1 MKAKTI
7 LLFLFISFLGMAPNS
22 YMQQENL
29 DNLRTQLDTAIKRNN
44 SLETAEAL
52 GKLIKAGVDP
62 KTLPLDKASVIISY
76 IGSNSYSQR
85 FDGEE
90 FVQVLEPL
98 EDIFDNTLGEHEIRS
113 WYFWGLMDTGRRKK
127 ALELWR
133 KSEAQMASLFDK
145 PYPVDLRKLS
155 REQGSKL
162 RRLGSAYERYVVGFM
177 FSKDQEDKLLGVEL
191 AKKYYDW
198 ILASVQENIE
208 KIKLDHPAA
217 KPQIKQLLTDRAY
230 AQLVYALVKTGLITD
245 PNANPFLK
253 DQPET
258 DIRFHLAENTGFEE
272 YTPKESIDRRSH
284 RRPIALADFDGDG
297 YLDVLVTG
305 KGLYRNLEG
314 RGKFV
319 RMDKELEV
327 NINGWFGA
335 FADVNNDSLVDL
347 IIVGPGKFEVS
358 LQTQKKKFQ
367 PVKEAASFDVV
378 SQGMGLFDGDAD
390 GFIDV
395 FISGWGSS
403 GDKGGTPYAVL
414 RNRGDGT
421 FEDIT
426 EEWGFAADDTIV
438 CDAGVSPG
446 DYDNDGYI
454 DIYVSNIYINLQRN
468 VLWHNIS
475 EKNKPFFVECASAP
489 WFGRGQRPEVL
500 EGADRGVEGRHYI
513 RAANKDWPPMK
524 WPPIQNGRTYWA
536 PTFGSAW
543 GDINGD
549 GTLDLVCANTFHPS
563 RWGSP
568 FLEISRVYLNT
579 GSSFKD
585 HTLEAGLVFR
595 ETNKDPLLA
604 DFNNDGALDLSI
616 TNSYVPYA
624 NQLYEGMGDGSFK
637 EVTFRTGAFAFNAKP
652 QAFGDFDNDGDLDWF
667 VHDANRGILLFEN
680 KLIDKG
686 KIPEKANWIQ
696 IKLIGGEQ
704 VNSMAYGAR
713 VTVRAKDKF
722 YVREVAGMRGT
733 SNCDDQVVHVGLG
746 DYTGKVDVEVRWIAD
761 KVQKISGLDINRRHV
776 ITEGIEKMDNA
787 TPGLGYDILSAAR

>member
-7 LLFLFISFLGMAPNS
+7 LFLLCISFICMNS
-22 YMQQENL
+22 NLYKQQENL
-29 DNLRTQLDTAIKRNN
+29 DDLRTSLDAAIKKNN
-44 SLETAEAL
+44 SWETAKSL
-52 GKLIKAGVDP
+52 GKLIEAGADP
-62 KTLPLDKASVIISY
+62 KTLPLERASAIISN
-76 IGSNSYSQR
+76 IGSSAYQQS

-90 FVQVLEPL
+90 LVQLFEPL
-98 EDIFDNTLGEHEIRS
+98 EGFLDNTYGEHMIRS
-113 WYFWGLMDTGRRKK
+113 TLFWGLMDTGRRNK

-133 KSEAQMASLFDK
+133 KAETQMTSLLEK

-155 REQGSKL
+155 REESRKQGNLS
-162 RRLGSAYERYVVGFM
+162 SAYPRYVVGFM
-177 FSKDQEDKLLGVEL
+177 SSKEQEDKLLGVEL

-198 ILASVQENIE
+198 NLAFVQHEMG

-217 KPQIKQLLTDRAY
+217 MPQIKQLLTDDAY
-230 AQLVYALVKTGLITD
+230 VLLVYALIKSGLITD

-258 DIRFHLAENTGFEE
+258 NIRFHLAENPGFEE
-272 YTPKESIDRRSH
+272 YTSKESTGRRPH
-284 RRPIALADFDGDG
+284 RRPIALGDYDGDG

-327 NINGWFGA
+327 NIDGWFGA

-367 PVKEAASFDVV
+367 PVKESSSFTVIP
-378 SQGMGLFDGDAD
+378 QGIGLFDGDAD

-403 GDKGGTPYAVL
+403 SDKGGTPYAVL
-414 RNRGDGT
+414 RNKGDGT
-421 FEDIT
+421 FENIT
-426 EEWGFAADDTIV
+426 EEWGFAADDMTI
-438 CDAGVSPG
+438 CDSGVSPG
-446 DYDNDGYI
+446 DYDNDGYT
-454 DIYVSNIYINLQRN
+454 DIYVSNINLSLQRN

-475 EKNKPFFVECASAP
+475 ETDKPFFTECASAP

-500 EGADRGVEGRHYI
+500 EGPDRGVEGRHYI

-624 NQLYEGMGDGSFK
+624 NQLYEGMGDSSFK

-713 VTVRAKDKF
+713 VTVEAKDKI

-733 SNCDDQVVHVGLG
+733 SNCDAPIVHVGLG
-746 DYTGKVDVEVRWIAD
+746 DYTGKVDVEVRWIGD
-761 KVQKISGLDINRRHV
+761 KVQKISGLEINRRHV
-776 ITEGIEKMDNA
+776 ITESKM
-787 TPGLGYDILSAAR
+787 PEWP

>member
-1 MKAKTI
+1 MAKMKTKTI
-7 LLFLFISFLGMAPNS
+7 LLLFCISFIGMAS
-22 YMQQENL
+22 YLYNQQENL
-29 DNLRTQLDTAIKRNN
+29 DDLRTNLDAAIKKNN
-44 SLETAEAL
+44 SLATAEAL
-52 GKLIKAGVDP
+52 GKLIKAGADP
-62 KTLPLDKASVIISY
+62 KTLPLDRASVIISY

-98 EDIFDNTLGEHEIRS
+98 EDIFDNTSGEHQIRS
-113 WYFWGLMDTGRRKK
+113 LYFWGLMDTGRRTK

-133 KSEAQMASLFDK
+133 KSRIQMNSLFDK
-145 PYPVDLRKLS
+145 PYLTDLRRLS
-155 REQGSKL
+155 REENTK
-162 RRLGSAYERYVVGFM
+162 LGSLSGAYERYVVGFM
-177 FSKDQEDKLLGVEL
+177 FSKNQEDKLLGVEL
-191 AKKYYDW
+191 AKKFYDW
-198 ILASVQENIE
+198 ILASVHKDMK
-208 KIKLDHPAA
+208 KIKLEHPAA

-230 AQLVYALVKTGLITD
+230 AQLVYALIKAGLITD
-245 PNANPFLK
+245 PDANPFLK

-258 DIRFHLAENTGFEE
+258 DIRFRLAENTGFEE
-272 YTPKESIDRRSH
+272 YTPIESKF
-284 RRPIALADFDGDG
+284 RRPHRHPIVLGDYDGDG
-297 YLDVLVTG
+297 YIDVLVPD
-305 KGLYRNLEG
+305 KGLWRNLEG
-314 RGKFV
+314 RGKFE
-319 RMDKELEV
+319 RMDKNLEV
-327 NINGWFGA
+327 NIKGMFGA

-347 IIVGPGKFEVS
+347 IIAGPKQYEVS

-367 PVKEAASFDVV
+367 LVKEASSFAVV
-378 SQGMGLFDGDAD
+378 SQGIGLFDGDAD

-403 GDKGGTPYAVL
+403 GGKGGTPYAVL

-421 FEDIT
+421 FENIT
-426 EEWGFAADDTIV
+426 EDWGFAADDMIV

-446 DYDNDGYI
+446 DYDNDGFI

-475 EKNKPFFVECASAP
+475 EKDKPFFVECASAP
-489 WFGRGQRPEVL
+489 WFGRGQRPEVF

-513 RAANKDWPPMK
+513 RAANKDWPPME

-549 GTLDLVCANTFHPS
+549 GTLDLVCTNTSHPS
-563 RWGSP
+563 SIRWGSP

-616 TNSYVPYA
+616 INSYVPYA
-624 NQLYEGMGDGSFK
+624 NQLYEGMGDGSFE
-637 EVTFRTGAFAFNAKP
+637 EVTFHTGAFAFNAKT

-713 VTVRAKDKF
+713 VTVEAKDKI

-746 DYTGKVDVEVRWIAD
+746 DYTGKVDVEVRWIGD

-776 ITEGIEKMDNA
+776 ITEGKGKKSN
-787 TPGLGYDILSAAR
+787 RQ